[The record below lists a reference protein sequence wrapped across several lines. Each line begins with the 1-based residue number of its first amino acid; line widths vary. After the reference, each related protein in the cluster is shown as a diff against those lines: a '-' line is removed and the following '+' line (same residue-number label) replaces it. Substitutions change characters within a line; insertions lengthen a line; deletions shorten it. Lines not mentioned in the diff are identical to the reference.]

1 MCYCLLIIFKF
12 LDGMMLYCS
21 NGNHTL
27 SNYTC
32 IGEVPERE
40 KREKE
45 SECVCVCVC
54 VCVCMIISV
63 SFDRDDTWKV
73 I

>member
-1 MCYCLLIIFKF
+1 MCYCLLITFKF

-40 KREKE
+40 RERKRV
-45 SECVCVCVC
+45 SVCV
-54 VCVCMIISV
+54 IIGV

>member
-1 MCYCLLIIFKF
+1 MCYCLLIRFKF

-45 SECVCVCVC
+45 SECVCV
-54 VCVCMIISV
+54 IIGV

>member
-1 MCYCLLIIFKF
+1 
-12 LDGMMLYCS
+12 MLYCS

-32 IGEVPERE
+32 IGVVPERE
-40 KREKE
+40 KRKKE
-45 SECVCVCVC
+45 SECVCV
-54 VCVCMIISV
+54 IIGV